1 MNKEEFIEKV
11 KELGI
16 DVTEDKLTKLDKY
29 YNLLI
34 EWNEKINLTAITEE
48 KDVYLK
54 HFYDSL
60 TLIKEI
66 DLTKDLKIC
75 DVGSG
80 AGFPGIV
87 IKIFFPQLKLV
98 LVDSLQ
104 KRVNYLNLVIQ
115 ELNLSNIEAIHS
127 RMEDYSKEH
136 EEEFDYITAR
146 AVANL
151 GVISE
156 ISVRALK
163 VNGHLVFMKG
173 NVEEELETF
182 LKYSDNLGLKL
193 INVNKFI
200 LPYEES
206 NRSLINFEKINKTNN
221 KYPRKNE
228 ILKDFYK
235 NTIKTN

>member
-66 DLTKDLKIC
+66 DLTKDIKIC